1 MRRRDPLLPFA
12 PMAFAA
18 LVGAVLLVTQPSA
31 REPVSESRQPQA
43 LTEPGTQPAPVVVK
57 GRRSARQ
64 SAQVPIPKKRYL
76 RDACKLPPRWIRY
89 IDRGWAPGPTRSRD
103 IVLVPRPP
111 SYVGTFLNTS
121 HSGPYDFLQRVPLV
135 FYGPGLIE
143 PQGQLSI
150 DREVT
155 LADLAPTHAAMLGFN
170 FGDRQGRPIHEVLTD
185 DAQPPRLLVTVSID
199 GGGWN
204 VLNGRPD
211 SWPYLARLIER
222 GSNIKKASVGSSP
235 SITPAIHTTM
245 STGNFPQVHG
255 VTGIGI
261 RNGDELVGA
270 FSYDG
275 NYSGVPV
282 EPRLNLRS
290 KTLADKWDA
299 ANANRAKAALIAS
312 GNYPL
317 GLLGHGASMA
327 TGDKDLALI
336 AEPSGDWTT
345 DRRYYSMPRWATAIT
360 GRKRDR
366 QMMDRADGTADGSW
380 RGHDIA
386 TTQTGFTPADAAWVA
401 RTATT
406 LLDEEG
412 FGKDSIADLLYVH
425 FKSPDHVGH
434 RWNMNSREMG
444 DVLTSVDDGLKTLV
458 TWLDANIGYG
468 GYLLTVTADHGQTPL
483 GEGGWAINRA
493 ELLDDVRER
502 FDHVDDDLGIIE
514 RSSATSL
521 FLSVEEMRANG
532 VSPEEISSYL
542 SRYRIGDNLPEG
554 VTAPAAFDN
563 RLNQRLFSAVFPGR
577 SLPLITRCA
586 EAG

>member
-12 PMAFAA
+12 PMALAA
-18 LVGAVLLVTQPSA
+18 VVGAVLLLTRPSA
-31 REPVSESRQPQA
+31 VDSVRASRQPQA
-43 LTEPGTQPAPVVVK
+43 RPDDTQPASVVVK
-57 GRRSARQ
+57 GRRSTRQ
-64 SAQVPIPKKRYL
+64 AAQVPIPKKRYL

-89 IDRGWAPGPTRSRD
+89 IDRGWAPGPIRSSD

-111 SYVGTFLNTS
+111 SYVGTFTNTS

-135 FYGPGLIE
+135 FYGPGLVA

-155 LADLAPTHAAMLGFN
+155 LADLAPTHAAMLGFD
-170 FGDRQGRPIHEVLTD
+170 FGDRQGKPIPEVLA
-185 DAQPPRLLVTVSID
+185 DAAEPPRLLVTVSID

-204 VLNGRPD
+204 VLNRRPH
-211 SWPYLARLIER
+211 SWPYLARMIEQ
-222 GSNIKKASVGSSP
+222 GSSIKKAVVGSSP
-235 SITPAIHTTM
+235 SITPAIHANM
-245 STGNFPQVHG
+245 STGYFPQVHG
-255 VTGIGI
+255 VTGIAV
-261 RNGDELVGA
+261 RNKHTIVGA
-270 FSYDG
+270 FSRDG

-290 KTLADKWDA
+290 ETLADKWDA
-299 ANANRAKAALIAS
+299 ANGNRAKAALVAS

-317 GLLGHGASMA
+317 GLLGHGASLRK
-327 TGDKDLALI
+327 GDKDIALI
-336 AEPSGDWTT
+336 GEPSGDWTT
-345 DRRYYSMPRWATAIT
+345 DRRFYSMPRWAATIT
-360 GRKRDR
+360 GRNRDR
-366 QMMDRADGTADGSW
+366 VRMDRADGAADGRW
-380 RGHDIA
+380 RGHDVSTIQA
-386 TTQTGFTPADAAWVA
+386 GYTPADAALVA

-434 RWNMNSREMG
+434 RWNMNSKEMG

-483 GEGGWAINRA
+483 GQKGWAIDRA
-493 ELLDDVRER
+493 ELRDDVRER
-502 FDHVDDDLGIIE
+502 FDRVDDDLGLIE
-514 RSSATSL
+514 QSSATSL
-521 FLSVEEMRANG
+521 FLSTEEMRANG
-532 VSPEEISSYL
+532 VSPEEISSFL
-542 SRYRIGDNLPEG
+542 SRYRIGDNLPDG
-554 VTAPAAFDN
+554 VSAPPAFDN
-563 RLNQRLFSAVFPGR
+563 RLNRRLFSAVFPGR